1 MTSQRFSQ
9 PTIDE
14 NSFNWNNQYMEPR
27 EQKLPSIN
35 IDELL
40 KNAKMKQKQPSREIL
55 AEKFVKRDTTSAY
68 SQERP
73 ETTQSDLNAI
83 DNSNPKPVSSDQT
96 EFLKKLQEKYF
107 KKEEP
112 E

>member
-1 MTSQRFSQ
+1 
-9 PTIDE
+9 
-14 NSFNWNNQYMEPR
+14 MEAQ
-27 EQKLPSIN
+27 EQKLPAIN

-40 KNAKMKQKQPSREIL
+40 KNAKMKQKQASREIL
-55 AEKFVKRDTTSAY
+55 TEKFVKRETISAY

-73 ETTQSDLNAI
+73 ETTQSDVNAA
-83 DNSNPKPVSSDQT
+83 DNNNPKPVSSDQT

-112 E
+112 EQS

>member
-1 MTSQRFSQ
+1 M
-9 PTIDE
+9 
-14 NSFNWNNQYMEPR
+14 
-27 EQKLPSIN
+27 
-35 IDELL
+35 
-40 KNAKMKQKQPSREIL
+40 
-55 AEKFVKRDTTSAY
+55 KRDTTSAY